1 MQQQCVY
8 FHTGKNT
15 EETAEILKQQGW
27 EIIYKSY
34 NDDIDFNTL
43 TEEERISWLLVYE
56 ERIKEQI
63 RFLQKHDRREGSFII
78 STDQI
83 KQRFEKLSSKLSSQL
98 PATEKFEIIASD
110 MGIISEIYLQV
121 TNWIHY
127 IHEYGYPEYN
137 HQIQCARII
146 AKKGSEQIRYL
157 EFQVDDPIITI
168 TGPNANSSKSSLEG
182 KF

>member
-8 FHTGKNT
+8 FHTGKST
-15 EETAEILKQQGW
+15 EETAEILKHQGW

-63 RFLQKHDRREGSFII
+63 RFLQKHDRNYGSFII

-83 KQRFEKLSSKLSSQL
+83 KQGFEKLSSKLSSQL
-98 PATEKFEIIASD
+98 PATEKFEIIASE
-110 MGIISEIYLQV
+110 MGIISEMYLQV
-121 TNWIHY
+121 TGWIHY
-127 IHEYGYPEYN
+127 IHEYGYPEYD

-168 TGPNANSSKSSLEG
+168 TGPNAANLKSSLEK

>member
-8 FHTGKNT
+8 FHTSKST

-27 EIIYKSY
+27 EIIYKS
-34 NDDIDFNTL
+34 NSDDIDFNTL
-43 TEEERISWLLVYE
+43 TEEEQISWLLVYE
-56 ERIKEQI
+56 ERIKSQI
-63 RFLQKHDRREGSFII
+63 RYLEKHDRRDGSFII
-78 STDQI
+78 STDQL

-98 PATEKFEIIASD
+98 PVTEKFEIIASH
-110 MGIISEIYLQV
+110 MRIISEIYLQI
-121 TNWIHY
+121 TGWIHY
-127 IHEYGYPEYN
+127 IHEYGYPEYD
-137 HQIQCARII
+137 HRIQCARII

-168 TGPNANSSKSSLEG
+168 TGPNANSSKVSLEG

>member
-63 RFLQKHDRREGSFII
+63 RFLQKHDREYGSFII

-83 KQRFEKLSSKLSSQL
+83 KQRFEKLSSMLKNSQL
-98 PATEKFEIIASD
+98 PITEKFEIIV
-110 MGIISEIYLQV
+110 SEMRKIDAMLEQI
-121 TNWIHY
+121 TTWLNTIF
-127 IHEYGYPEYN
+127 ERGYPEYQ

-157 EFQVDDPIITI
+157 EFDNDPIITI
-168 TGPNANSSKSSLEG
+168 TGPNANSSKASIEG